1 MTTVEL
7 LPDVGNPTVTSARI
21 LVVEDE
27 RIVAMSLRKQLQAL
41 GYEVVGVTSS
51 GEVAVSQAGELRP
64 DLVLMDIRL
73 EDEIDGVQAAALIR
87 EQFRIP
93 VVYLTA
99 YSNQDVL
106 DRAKVTEPFGYI
118 LKPYEERELHVAVEM
133 ALYKHQMERRLDEAN
148 TRLLKQSTTDEL
160 TGLKNRRAFGERL
173 AEEVRRAV
181 RYSIPLSLLILDVDH
196 FKSCNDTFGH
206 LAGDA
211 ILKQLAR
218 ILEKTARSTDFLA
231 RHGDRDFG
239 LPPHGNDNV
248 GRYGGEEFTIILPNT
263 GREGAMIAAERI
275 RRAVAEGPWQKKP
288 ITVSIGVSTL
298 HPDINNSESLLG
310 EADAALY
317 HCKATGRNRA
327 FHSADLTQP
336 QD

>member
-1 MTTVEL
+1 MVA
-7 LPDVGNPTVTSARI
+7 SARI

-27 RIVAMSLRKQLQAL
+27 RIVAMSLRRQLQAM
-41 GYEVVGVTSS
+41 GYEVVGVASS
-51 GEVAVSQAGELRP
+51 GDVAVRQTGELRP

-73 EDEIDGVQAAALIR
+73 EGGMDGVQAAALIR

-99 YSNQDVL
+99 YSNRDVL
-106 DRAKVTEPFGYI
+106 DRAKVTEPFGYL
-118 LKPYEERELHVAVEM
+118 LKPYDERELHVAVEM
-133 ALYKHQMERRLDEAN
+133 ALYRHVIERRLSEAN
-148 TRLLKQSTTDEL
+148 SRLLEQSTTDEL

-173 AEEVRRAV
+173 AEEVRRAA

-211 ILKQLAR
+211 ILQLLAR

-231 RHGDRDFG
+231 RHGDRDYG
-239 LPPHGNDNV
+239 LPPPGNDNV
-248 GRYGGEEFTIILPNT
+248 GRYGGEEFTVILPNT
-263 GREGAMIAAERI
+263 GREGALIAAERI
-275 RRAVAEGPWQKKP
+275 RRAVAEGPWQQRP
-288 ITVSIGVSTL
+288 ITVSVGVSTL
-298 HPDINNSESLLG
+298 HPDIKDSESLLG

-317 HCKATGRNRA
+317 HCKATGRNRV
-327 FHSADLTQP
+327 FHSSDLPQP
-336 QD
+336 QDLAAKQGF